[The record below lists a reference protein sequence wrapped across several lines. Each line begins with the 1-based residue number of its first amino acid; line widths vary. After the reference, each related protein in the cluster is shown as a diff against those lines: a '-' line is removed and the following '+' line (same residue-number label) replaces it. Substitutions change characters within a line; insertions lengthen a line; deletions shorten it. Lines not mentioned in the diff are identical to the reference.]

1 MASSSTVVAPANA
14 THPREALHA
23 SSSRSLK
30 ELLGPGVPRLLSEAT
45 VHPTD
50 NGDSDA
56 ESQEETP
63 GGVGPRLEL
72 STCASTGIED
82 ASSGYGC
89 YYEAVRVPRGIV
101 RVWSDM
107 LRCGLLSDVDVHTR
121 DGLTVPASG
130 AVLVGA
136 SSVCL
141 WWRVFLRT
149 ADGGSFHC
157 LKLWPTEHEGITRML
172 GCSAETT
179 LQTWI
184 R

>member
-1 MASSSTVVAPANA
+1 M
-14 THPREALHA
+14 HA
-23 SSSRSLK
+23 SRSQSLK

-50 NGDSDA
+50 GSDSDA
-56 ESQEETP
+56 ESQGETP
-63 GGVGPRLEL
+63 DRIDPSLDL
-72 STCASTGIED
+72 SICTSTQFED

-89 YYEAVRVPRGIV
+89 FYEAVRVPRGIV

-136 SSVCL
+136 SRL
-141 WWRVFLRT
+141 
-149 ADGGSFHC
+149 
-157 LKLWPTEHEGITRML
+157 
-172 GCSAETT
+172 
-179 LQTWI
+179 
-184 R
+184 